1 MSALLLYFLSYT
13 FFRSIS
19 NGLDRLSGTSFSMIL
34 SLSVFGIGVVAAWQ
48 ARHVRMHKRLFVLLI
63 CMSVFIGACVL
74 SVAVNGFGAGKIIN
88 QYTAW
93 YEMFR
98 YVQLIMFVILLSALY
113 RDPSFCLNLHRV
125 YMTLLFVISAVGLGQ
140 YLTGHAELVTQY
152 DKFER
157 VAGLSSH
164 PVPYSLEIVLTFFV
178 CELSRRKM
186 RLPIQHF
193 HIAVYLL
200 FLVALILSA
209 SRTGVA
215 LLGVALSVYLFVQRP
230 ALLPAFAAVFA
241 ILLWISPF
249 GELFSD
255 LKTVPEYIM
264 KGEYVTWDWRT
275 AVTSVHWRI
284 HHWYYLSTLG
294 LERPWIGYGPG
305 QTPLYSPFLLQAH
318 NQFVEIFFDT
328 GMVGLI
334 SFVVF
339 WFSLALAA
347 MSDRQRVINSFG
359 KKSVE
364 AGILH
369 FWVAIFVG
377 VTLVALFDQSFNR
390 ETVAFSHL
398 IVTVFIVLSQPKA
411 VTARNPGWSFGHLLM
426 TAGSPAGVAFGGRNL
441 AVAEKRRFT

>member
-1 MSALLLYFLSYT
+1 MNMLLLYFLIYT

-19 NGLDRLSGTSFSMIL
+19 NGLDRLSGASFSMIL
-34 SLSVFGIGVVAAWQ
+34 SLTVIGIGVVAAWH
-48 ARHVRMHKRLFVLLI
+48 ARHVRIHKRLFVLLI
-63 CMSVFIGACVL
+63 AMSVFVAACIL
-74 SVAVNGFGAGKIIN
+74 SFVTNGFGAGKIVN
-88 QYTAW
+88 QYAAL

-98 YVQLIMFVILLSALY
+98 YVHLIMFVTLLAAFY
-113 RDPSFCLNLHRV
+113 RHPDFCPRLHRV
-125 YMTLLFVISAVGLGQ
+125 YMWLLFVISAVGLGQ

-186 RLPIQHF
+186 RLPIQHV
-193 HIAVYLL
+193 HLAVYLL
-200 FLVALILSA
+200 FVVALVLSA

-215 LLGVALSVYLFVQRP
+215 LLGVALSVYLFIQRP
-230 ALLPAFAAVFA
+230 GLLPAFAAAFA
-241 ILLWISPF
+241 ILLWLSPF

-255 LKTVPEYIM
+255 LKTVPDYIM
-264 KGEYVTWDWRT
+264 NGEYVVWDWQT

-294 LERPWIGYGPG
+294 LERAWIGYGPG
-305 QTPLYSPFLLQAH
+305 QTPIYSPFLLQAH

-334 SFVVF
+334 SFAAF
-339 WFSLALAA
+339 WFSLPLAA
-347 MSDRQRVINSFG
+347 MSDRRRIINTFG
-359 KKSVE
+359 KKSAE

-377 VTLVALFDQSFNR
+377 VTLVALLDQSFNR

-398 IVTVFIVLSQPKA
+398 IVTVFIVLSQPEA
-411 VTARNPGWSFGHLLM
+411 VTARNPGWSFRQLLM
-426 TAGSPAGVAFGGRNL
+426 TAGSPAGAAFGERNL
-441 AVAEKRRFT
+441 AVAEERRST